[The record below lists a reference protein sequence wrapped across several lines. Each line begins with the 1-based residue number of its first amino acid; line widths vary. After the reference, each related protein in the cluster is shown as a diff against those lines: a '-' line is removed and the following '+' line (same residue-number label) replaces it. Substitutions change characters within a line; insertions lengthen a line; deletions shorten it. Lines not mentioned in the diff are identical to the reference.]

1 MVNSKYQAVQCSKG
15 REWLLRIT
23 TGNDVYESIQQ
34 FAKDN
39 QIRFAQVHTAF
50 MGGFE
55 PARMMIWTPDSQ
67 DPDNWHHETAM
78 DVQNLTMLLSMS
90 GFIHLRKLDDGKD
103 EPFPAIHYIVGA
115 AWNAPITGGHLIQ
128 GTIAKGNLE
137 VFITEILG
145 IDSKHEDNVNIHA
158 PENWYVET
166 GKAR

>member
-1 MVNSKYQAVQCSKG
+1 
-15 REWLLRIT
+15 
-23 TGNDVYESIQQ
+23 
-34 FAKDN
+34 
-39 QIRFAQVHTAF
+39 
-50 MGGFE
+50 
-55 PARMMIWTPDSQ
+55 
-67 DPDNWHHETAM
+67 
-78 DVQNLTMLLSMS
+78 MS
-90 GFIHLRKLDDGKD
+90 GFIHLRKLDDGKE

-166 GKAR
+166 GKQGKPSPCQTEFQTCHFQNTPSKTAPFIFQELSDG